1 MVNALELLGAV
12 DVEVAFD
19 GEDVGVGQVVVGAE
33 FEHHGSDEVLG
44 PYGIAFNREGAE
56 RFEVDEELSMVALA
70 EGDQAGDGRGQVGG
84 GYGCV
89 GVVEASPCPSAWHGL
104 PWSWGFG
111 GYGSVPED
119 LEAGVGAELD
129 GDRSGVEGGVVDREG
144 EGGEF
149 LAGPT
154 HQRYVGRGQ
163 DGSFQVAGSAVGAVT
178 AEGGVAPSASQ
189 QGEEESRRHR
199 GGADDARVDRRAA

>member
-1 MVNALELLGAV
+1 
-12 DVEVAFD
+12 
-19 GEDVGVGQVVVGAE
+19 
-33 FEHHGSDEVLG
+33 
-44 PYGIAFNREGAE
+44 
-56 RFEVDEELSMVALA
+56 MVALA
-70 EGDQAGDGRGQVGG
+70 EGDQAGDGCGQVGG

-163 DGSFQVAGSAVGAVT
+163 DGSFQVACRAGRRGGSPS
-178 AEGGVAPSASQ
+178 GGVAASASQ

-199 GGADDARVDRRAA
+199 GGADDPREIGAVA